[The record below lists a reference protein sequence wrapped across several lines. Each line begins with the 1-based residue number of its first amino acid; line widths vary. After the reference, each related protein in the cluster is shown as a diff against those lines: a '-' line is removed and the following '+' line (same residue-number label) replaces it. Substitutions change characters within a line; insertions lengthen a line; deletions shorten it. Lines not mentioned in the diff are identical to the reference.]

1 MNSNTA
7 TPLIPENVSLPE
19 LRRAAAGCKAC
30 DLWKNATQT
39 VFGEGKEG
47 ARIMLVGEQPGDQE
61 DLAGKPFV
69 GPVGRLLDEALLE
82 AGIDRSEVYVTDIV
96 KHFPWELGP
105 RGKRRIHKRPRASQ
119 IAACSPWL
127 HAEISRVR
135 PQILVCVG
143 ATAAEAL
150 LGRGFSVTKSHGKL
164 VLSALAPQA
173 IRGDPR

>member
-1 MNSNTA
+1 M
-7 TPLIPENVSLPE
+7 
-19 LRRAAAGCKAC
+19 R
-30 DLWKNATQT
+30 
-39 VFGEGKEG
+39 
-47 ARIMLVGEQPGDQE
+47 VGEQPGDQE

-82 AGIDRSEVYVTDIV
+82 AGIDRSEVYVTNIV
-96 KHFPWELGP
+96 KHFPWVLGP

-143 ATAAEAL
+143 ATTAAEAL

-164 VLSALAPQA
+164 VLSSLS
-173 IRGDPR
+173 